1 MLYRFANCFST
12 KITLFFHYF
21 SLLYRLRHATFLTR
35 DFSLDP
41 LFIIFDGAF
50 RPPQKNGESGGTFC
64 PHSGYG
70 AKILFRFIIH
80 TTEIYRFI
88 SSTIFV
94 GFAGILP

>member
-21 SLLYRLRHATFLTR
+21 SLLHRLRHATFLAR

-50 RPPQKNGESGGTFC
+50 RPKMVKVGALSGPTLD
-64 PHSGYG
+64 
-70 AKILFRFIIH
+70 ILLKYCLDLSYIQLVVISIEQRCRIWIFI
-80 TTEIYRFI
+80 
-88 SSTIFV
+88 
-94 GFAGILP
+94 